1 MLLFLSSKLQKS
13 ISSDYV
19 GDNVGKAY
27 DYLCDLFY
35 DCEESLT
42 LKRLGTGVN
51 LTPTALV
58 FQKLHF
64 LERG

>member
-27 DYLCDLFY
+27 DCLCHLFY

-42 LKRLGTGVN
+42 
-51 LTPTALV
+51 
-58 FQKLHF
+58 
-64 LERG
+64 